1 MEIAVV
7 GGLARIESLSSAL
20 ETVTVSMSAIAI
32 RAQVAALR
40 YIDPVRCRGFRN
52 RCTASEIPRCAL
64 GRRDDLGTEAGTK
77 RRERWDQR
85 ISSVPT
91 KGGKNVGNQ

>member
-32 RAQVAALR
+32 RYRSQR
-40 YIDPVRCRGFRN
+40 
-52 RCTASEIPRCAL
+52 S
-64 GRRDDLGTEAGTK
+64 
-77 RRERWDQR
+77 WDQT
-85 ISSVPT
+85 SLKLGPT
-91 KGGKNVGNQ
+91 DQFNPNEAREKR